1 MEIFDPAYSSHSE
14 LDKKVVFF
22 VFFRIYKYNLPWN
35 LHLVGCATVC
45 SKSEITLKKQM
56 SSLSPCFP
64 HLHSPNLHFMMI
76 DTFLNKWSVN
86 LQNFP
91 TNILFFC
98 QQNEQNAISI
108 HDFFFWR
115 LKWVILFFWPGKK
128 CFGHLNPVIFKS
140 LYLSLSIVLSYGCIT
155 ERKVDVSRD
164 KKGSKFK
171 VCGFDPLPYHSVP

>member
-108 HDFFFWR
+108 HDFF
-115 LKWVILFFWPGKK
+115 LKIKVGHFVFLTRKK
-128 CFGHLNPVIFKS
+128 MLRPFKS
-140 LYLSLSIVLSYGCIT
+140 SYFQILILESFHCTFLRLYNW
-155 ERKVDVSRD
+155 KKSRCL
-164 KKGSKFK
+164 KG
-171 VCGFDPLPYHSVP
+171 